1 MLKFN
6 INHQLFMQNDFPQ
19 KNWSDAR
26 LSDFLEHQR
35 NQHKLMPREFK
46 PVGENLKHVVKKIK
60 ITSKTK
66 THHIDAVWQSI
77 IEEINPS
84 LARNTEILSFRSGV
98 LKIAIKSSTMFF
110 EIQHFQKD
118 IFLQKIREQSKYPV
132 LEIVFKLE
140 KS

>member
-6 INHQLFMQNDFPQ
+6 LNHQLFMQNEFPQ
-19 KNWSDAR
+19 KSWSDAR

-35 NQHKLMPREFK
+35 NQHRLMPREFK
-46 PVGENLKHVVKKIK
+46 PVGENLNKVVKNIK

-66 THHIDAVWQSI
+66 TRHIDAVWQSV
-77 IEEINPS
+77 IEEINPT
-84 LARNTEILSFRSGV
+84 LVRNTEIISFRSGV

-110 EIQHFQKD
+110 EVQHFQKD
-118 IFLQKIREQSKYPV
+118 VFLQKIRDRSKYPV

>member
-1 MLKFN
+1 M
-6 INHQLFMQNDFPQ
+6 
-19 KNWSDAR
+19 
-26 LSDFLEHQR
+26 
-35 NQHKLMPREFK
+35 
-46 PVGENLKHVVKKIK
+46 
-60 ITSKTK
+60 
-66 THHIDAVWQSI
+66 
-77 IEEINPS
+77 EEINPA

-132 LEIVFKLE
+132 LEIIFKLE